1 MITSQQSKPGS
12 QPAAGTDETRVVVGL
27 EEIYVSR
34 DPNVVLACLGL
45 GSCIAVSAYDA
56 VAKVGAMAHVVLPES
71 GGKDREGSPG
81 KYADTGIPR
90 MIEGMKEAGALKTRI
105 TIKIAGGARI
115 FSNVKE
121 GSLLDIGFR
130 NIAAVRKA
138 ISDNGLNLAGEN
150 TGESHGRSLSLYVA
164 SGLTM
169 VSSAVKGK
177 VEI

>member
-1 MITSQQSKPGS
+1 MIVSQQSKPIS
-12 QPAAGTDETRVVVGL
+12 PPAPATAETKVVVGL

-56 VAKVGAMAHVVLPES
+56 VARVGAMAHVVLPES

-81 KYADTGIPR
+81 KYADTAIPR
-90 MIEGMKEAGALKTRI
+90 MIEGMKEAGAIKSRI
-105 TIKIAGGARI
+105 TIKMAGGARI

-130 NIAAVRKA
+130 NLAAVRQA
-138 ISDNGLNLAGEN
+138 LLVNGLNLKGEN
-150 TGESHGRSLSLYVA
+150 TGGSHGRSLLLYVA

-169 VSSAVKGK
+169 VTSAMRDNI
-177 VEI
+177 EL

>member
-1 MITSQQSKPGS
+1 MITSQQSKPGG
-12 QPAAGTDETRVVVGL
+12 QPAAGVEEIRVVVGL

-45 GSCIAVSAYDA
+45 GSCIAVSGYDA
-56 VAKVGAMAHVVLPES
+56 VARVGAMAHVVLPES

-90 MIEGMKEAGALKTRI
+90 MIEGMKEAGALKSRI

-115 FSNVKE
+115 FGNVKE

-130 NIAAVRKA
+130 NIAAVKQA
-138 ISDNGLNLAGEN
+138 IADNGLKLTGDN
-150 TGESHGRSLSLYVA
+150 TGDSHGRSLLLHVA
-164 SGLTM
+164 TGLTM
-169 VSSAVKGK
+169 VTSAVKGRI
-177 VEI
+177 EI

>member
-1 MITSQQSKPGS
+1 VITSQQSQPGS
-12 QPAAGTDETRVVVGL
+12 PPAAAMAETRVVVGL

-45 GSCIAVSAYDA
+45 GSCIAVSGYDA
-56 VAKVGAMAHVVLPES
+56 VARVGAMAHVVLPES
-71 GGKDREGSPG
+71 GGKDREGAPG

-90 MIEGMKEAGALKTRI
+90 MIEGMKEAGALKSRI

-115 FSNVKE
+115 FANVKE

-138 ISDNGLNLAGEN
+138 IADNGLDLTGEN
-150 TGESHGRSLSLYVA
+150 TGESHGRSLLLYVA

-169 VSSAVKGK
+169 VTSAVKGK
-177 VEI
+177 IAL

>member
-1 MITSQQSKPGS
+1 MIVSQQYKAEN
-12 QPAAGTDETRVVVGL
+12 QPAAGAVETRVVVGL

-45 GSCIAVSAYDA
+45 GSCIAVSGYDA
-56 VAKVGAMAHVVLPES
+56 VARVGAMAHVVLPES

-90 MIEGMKEAGALKTRI
+90 MIEGMKEAGALKSRI
-105 TIKIAGGARI
+105 TIKVAGGARI
-115 FSNVKE
+115 FGNVKE

-130 NIAAVRKA
+130 NIAAVKKA
-138 ISDNGLNLAGEN
+138 IADNGLNLTGEN
-150 TGESHGRSLSLYVA
+150 TGESHGRSLLLYVS

-169 VSSAVKGK
+169 VTSAVKGK
-177 VEI
+177 IEL